1 MKFRQLECLCE
12 VVASGY
18 NLSHAARRLCASQ
31 PTITRQ
37 LQLLEQDLGFEIL
50 VRGGNRISGL
60 TRQGHTVYE
69 RAQKIVHE
77 SRQLRRLSE
86 ESHDNGAGKLVI
98 ATTHFHARYTLLNAI
113 QKLRTGYPK
122 ISFSILSG
130 NTDAIERAVTSG
142 QADIGIC
149 VGRDDVHPALVS
161 LPCFEIH
168 RVIIAPPRHPL
179 LRMRNPSLERLAQ
192 YPIITYDQDVSAGW
206 RIVEAFSAHKL
217 SPEIVLSAAGAEV
230 IKAYVAAGLGVAVI
244 QELAFDKHADTGIR
258 AIPADHLFEPV
269 TAIVTLRRET
279 FLTSYMR
286 EFLRIIA
293 GVGDNSDI
301 GALFCGTVES

>member
-12 VVASGY
+12 VVSSGY
-18 NLSHAARRLCASQ
+18 NLSHAALRLCASQ

-50 VRGGNRISGL
+50 VRGGNRITGL
-60 TRQGHTVYE
+60 TRQGSAVYE
-69 RAQKIVHE
+69 RAQRIVHE

-86 ESHDNGAGKLVI
+86 ESHNNGTGKVVI
-98 ATTHFHARYTLLNAI
+98 ATTHFHARYTLLDAI
-113 QKLRTGYPK
+113 KKLRNKYPK

-149 VGRDDVHPALVS
+149 VGRDNVHPALVS

-179 LRMRNPSLERLAQ
+179 LRVREPSLERLAQ

-206 RIVEAFSAHKL
+206 RIVEAFSVRGL

-244 QELAFDKHADTGIR
+244 QELAFDKRIDSGIR

-269 TAIVTLRRET
+269 TAVMTVRQGT
-279 FLTSYMR
+279 YLTNYMR
-286 EFLRIIA
+286 DLLKIIT
-293 GVGDNSDI
+293 GSDLPPEGDRTPINS
-301 GALFCGTVES
+301 TV